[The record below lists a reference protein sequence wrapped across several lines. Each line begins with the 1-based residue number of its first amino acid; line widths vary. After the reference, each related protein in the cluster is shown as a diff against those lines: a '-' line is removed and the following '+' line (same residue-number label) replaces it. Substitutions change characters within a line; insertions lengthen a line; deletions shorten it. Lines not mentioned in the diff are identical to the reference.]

1 MRFDKHL
8 FISYSHIDN
17 QPLTPQQQGWITR
30 FHESISALLSMRIG
44 RKAEIWRDDKLRGND
59 IFGDE
64 ILSQFGQTAMLIS
77 VLTPRYLASEW
88 CTREIREFCTK
99 ADQLGGIAILNK
111 ARIFK
116 VLKAPVDTQEGLPD
130 IVKQLIGYDFFTYE
144 DGAPLELDPVY
155 GEKFAQDYNRKIGK
169 LAWDVSQMLKSL
181 EAAESQSPALS
192 LATGAS
198 AVAGSPAASAAAP
211 APSQAAPARTVYLAE
226 CSHDRRDVREMLEA
240 DLKLHGYTILPDRR
254 LPLEDERAYVDGVIG
269 LIDKCSLS
277 IHLVGA
283 AHGTVPDG
291 PSQKSIVSL
300 QNDIAARRSQ
310 SAGFP
315 RLIWLPA
322 GTHSDQAAQQAFID
336 ALHADPETQRGADL
350 ITGDIEEVKA
360 AIHAAL
366 KKLETPARPPAPAAS
381 AQGAAGLV
389 YLVCDQKDRQA
400 TVPLRKWLK
409 AQGVDVTLPAFEG
422 SAAAVRDANQHSL
435 TICDA
440 VLVFYGAGDEAWK
453 RTTDNELK
461 KLRGVRPGASMPAMF
476 TYLAAPATSD
486 KQDLVD
492 MEERGVIDSRSAFR
506 ESDLTPIMAAMPG
519 IGAS

>member
-30 FHESISALLSMRIG
+30 FHDSMSALLSMRIG
-44 RKAEIWRDDKLRGND
+44 RKAEIWRDNKLSGND
-59 IFGDE
+59 VFGDE
-64 ILSQFGQTAMLIS
+64 ILSQFGHTAMLIS

-88 CTREIREFCTK
+88 CTREIREFCAK
-99 ADQLGGIAILNK
+99 ADQIGGIAIQNK

-116 VLKAPVDTQEGLPD
+116 VLKAPIDTQEGLPD
-130 IVKQLIGYDFFTYE
+130 IVRQLIGYDFYTFE

-155 GEKFAQDYNRKIGK
+155 GEKFAQDYNRKVGK
-169 LAWDVSQMLKSL
+169 LAWDVSQMLRSL
-181 EAAESQSPALS
+181 EAAESGAAPALS
-192 LATGAS
+192 LAAAAS
-198 AVAGSPAASAAAP
+198 AVAAPPAASTAAP
-211 APSQAAPARTVYLAE
+211 ATLSAARTVYLAD

-240 DLKLHGYTILPDRR
+240 DLTLHGYTILPDRR
-254 LPLEDERAYVDGVIG
+254 LPLEDERAYFDAVTA
-269 LIDKCSLS
+269 LIDKSSLS
-277 IHLVGA
+277 IHLVGTA
-283 AHGTVPDG
+283 YGAVPDG

-300 QNDIAARRSQ
+300 QNEIAARRSQ
-310 SAGFP
+310 TGGFP
-315 RLIWLPA
+315 RVIWLPA
-322 GTHSDQAAQQAFID
+322 GTRSDQTMQQAFID

-366 KKLETPARPPAPAAS
+366 KKLETPAQPPAPARS
-381 AQGAAGLV
+381 AQGAGLV

-435 TICDA
+435 TACDV

-461 KLRGVRPGASMPAMF
+461 KLRGVRPGGSMPVTF

-492 MEERGVIDSRSAFR
+492 MEERGVIDGRSSFR
-506 ESDLTPIMAAMPG
+506 ESDLAPIMAAMPG
-519 IGAS
+519 IGASQ